1 MRIFR
6 IISLVVLLGMAGS
19 AMAQGWMGEPP
30 PDGPPFGDGPRAE
43 KVRERIRT
51 VKIWKL
57 TESLDLTSEQSEK
70 FFPIYNTY
78 QDDRM
83 AIEKER
89 FQTLRELK
97 TLLDQENPPDKE
109 ITAMLDKLD
118 SFDGKSQANQQQ
130 FRKGLKD
137 ILTTNQIGRL
147 YVFEMEFMK
156 QLRDIVKDARM
167 EMREGRYQ
175 RAK

>member
-1 MRIFR
+1 MKSFR
-6 IISLVVLLGMAGS
+6 IIALAILLGLAGS
-19 AMAQGWMGEPP
+19 TMAQGWMDEQPP
-30 PDGPPFGDGPRAE
+30 NGPPFGDGPRAE
-43 KVRERIRT
+43 KIRERIKT

-57 TESLDLTSEQSEK
+57 TESLDLTTGQSEK
-70 FFPIYNTY
+70 FFPVYNKY
-78 QDDRM
+78 QNDRM

-89 FQTLRELK
+89 FGTLRELEA
-97 TLLDQENPPDKE
+97 LLDQENPPDKE

-118 SFDGKSQANQQQ
+118 SFDGKLQANQQQ
-130 FRKGLKD
+130 FRKELKD
-137 ILTTNQIGRL
+137 VLTTNQIGRL
-147 YVFEMEFMK
+147 YVFEVRFIK